1 MPRRR
6 LDLTPTPR
14 SPVQGIGPTPQP
26 FLPSALCVAQLPPTK
41 MGTKMSYER
50 EFDDNDDDRWMA
62 VAEEEPWVVDLV
74 AQQPL
79 ADDRDHGVDE
89 CDKAAS
95 SKAHADDEMAL
106 AFERYDSDHSGTMS
120 LHELTQMLKSFG
132 CSREVRFAASA
143 AAVYRNTKWARSKFP
158 KRVMLVLVPLISRG
172 FGGGAGD
179 SRYYRSI

>member
-1 MPRRR
+1 
-6 LDLTPTPR
+6 
-14 SPVQGIGPTPQP
+14 
-26 FLPSALCVAQLPPTK
+26 

-79 ADDRDHGVDE
+79 ADDRGHGVDE

-95 SKAHADDEMAL
+95 SKAHADDETAL

-132 CSREVRFAASA
+132 CSREEIPDIIDRFQDHDGFITLKERVCAH
-143 AAVYRNTKWARSKFP
+143 RSLRIAQALAFERKA
-158 KRVMLVLVPLISRG
+158 LH
-172 FGGGAGD
+172 
-179 SRYYRSI
+179 